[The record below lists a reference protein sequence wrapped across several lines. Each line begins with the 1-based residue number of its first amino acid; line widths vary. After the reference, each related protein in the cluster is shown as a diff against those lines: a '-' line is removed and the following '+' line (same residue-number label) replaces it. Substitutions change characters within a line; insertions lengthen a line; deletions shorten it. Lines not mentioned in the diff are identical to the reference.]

1 MSTDIDNLVS
11 ELQLELDRIERV
23 FTATVDGD
31 ESNPP
36 QTYLSPSKLSIFERH
51 ELDSEK
57 EGKIVPRA
65 HEFL

>member
-23 FTATVDGD
+23 FTAAVDSDGSD
-31 ESNPP
+31 PS
-36 QTYLSPSKLSIFERH
+36 QAYISPSKLSIFERH

-57 EGKIVPRA
+57 EGNYSY
-65 HEFL
+65 